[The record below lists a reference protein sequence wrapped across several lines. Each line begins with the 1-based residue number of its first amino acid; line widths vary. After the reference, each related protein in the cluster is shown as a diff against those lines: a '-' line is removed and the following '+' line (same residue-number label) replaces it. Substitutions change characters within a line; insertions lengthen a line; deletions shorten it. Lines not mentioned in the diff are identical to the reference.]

1 MKIDNRHLFVNAAGQ
16 LAGFVLLMTDRLR
29 PALLFV
35 GGHYSDQQWGCS
47 KAVSIGFVLIVGNGY

>member
-1 MKIDNRHLFVNAAGQ
+1 MGEEK
-16 LAGFVLLMTDRLR
+16 
-29 PALLFV
+29 FV

>member
-1 MKIDNRHLFVNAAGQ
+1 MMDEKEKEQIQAVFIRWERNILQ
-16 LAGFVLLMTDRLR
+16 
-29 PALLFV
+29 FV